1 MAGAEG
7 HMEMLEFL
15 CDKTNYDFD
24 VKDRWGN
31 TAVSE
36 LYRKS
41 ISKSKKFEEM
51 VKNREIK
58 QF

>member
-1 MAGAEG
+1 
-7 HMEMLEFL
+7 MEMLEFL
-15 CDKTNYDFD
+15 CDKTNYDFG